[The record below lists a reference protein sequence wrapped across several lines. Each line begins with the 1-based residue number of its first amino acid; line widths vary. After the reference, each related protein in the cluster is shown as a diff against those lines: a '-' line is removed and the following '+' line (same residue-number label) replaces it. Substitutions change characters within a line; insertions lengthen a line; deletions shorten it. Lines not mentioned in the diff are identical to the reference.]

1 MELSNSNIKK
11 ILYVFKRKLFVYFHK
26 WNPALFGPRSKN
38 KENQP
43 RENFLYSRK
52 MELANS
58 F

>member
-26 WNPALFGPRSKN
+26 WNPALFGPRLKN
-38 KENQP
+38 K
-43 RENFLYSRK
+43 ENFLYSRK